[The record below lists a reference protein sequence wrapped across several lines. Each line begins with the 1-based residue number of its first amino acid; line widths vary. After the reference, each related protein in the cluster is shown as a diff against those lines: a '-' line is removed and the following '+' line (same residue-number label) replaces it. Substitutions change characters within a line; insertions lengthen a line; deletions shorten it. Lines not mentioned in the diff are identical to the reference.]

1 MPIAAGQNNVIR
13 RCKWT
18 TSIYDDRIGT
28 LPSSAVTVAAASSRY
43 WSTDLG
49 GADSLTLDKH
59 AGVVKFVLAYDVL
72 STLPNWDSLRLLD
85 SEVLG
90 EHLLDRLH
98 MRQRHYRSLERRS
111 LRTLKRSR

>member
-1 MPIAAGQNNVIR
+1 MTIGLGRFSLLR
-13 RCKWT
+13 R
-18 TSIYDDRIGT
+18 
-28 LPSSAVTVAAASSRY
+28 LSRLLLSRQGLY
-43 WSTDLG
+43 CFTDLG

-59 AGVVKFVLAYDVL
+59 LGAVKFVLAYDVL
-72 STLPNWDSLRLLD
+72 STLPNWDNLRLLD

-98 MRQRHYRSLERRS
+98 MRLRHYRSCLRHRN